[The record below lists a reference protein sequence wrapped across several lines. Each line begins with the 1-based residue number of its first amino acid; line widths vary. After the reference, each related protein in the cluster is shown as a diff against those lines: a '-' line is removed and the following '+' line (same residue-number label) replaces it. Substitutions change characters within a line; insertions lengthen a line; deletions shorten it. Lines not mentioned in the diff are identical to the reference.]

1 MNLSPDAEF
10 LEDIYSAEYAR
21 VLHRLYEC
29 PDPRST
35 VSLRTPAHQLNMHEV
50 LSILRYTGGFG
61 NEPYVNPPIIDNRS
75 HVRVELQVWATVRV
89 ALAVCEG
96 RVKLT
101 FEPSEY
107 VNLYQWCT
115 PGVMA
120 LVGCNKC
127 GATIRAYFEHTDHAA
142 NYMWRDPCCT
152 LCLMNA

>member
-1 MNLSPDAEF
+1 MNLPPEVES
-10 LEDIYSAEYAR
+10 LEDINFAEHAR
-21 VLHRLYEC
+21 ILHRLYEC
-29 PDPRST
+29 PEPCST
-35 VSLRTPAHQLNMHEV
+35 VPLRTLTHQYNMHEV
-50 LSILRYTGGFG
+50 LSILRYTGGIG

-75 HVRVELQVWATVRV
+75 HVRVELEVWASVHV
-89 ALAVCEG
+89 ALAVCEE

-101 FEPSEY
+101 IEPSEY

-127 GATIRAYFEHTDHAA
+127 GVTIRAYFEHTDHAA

-152 LCLMNA
+152 LCLMNS